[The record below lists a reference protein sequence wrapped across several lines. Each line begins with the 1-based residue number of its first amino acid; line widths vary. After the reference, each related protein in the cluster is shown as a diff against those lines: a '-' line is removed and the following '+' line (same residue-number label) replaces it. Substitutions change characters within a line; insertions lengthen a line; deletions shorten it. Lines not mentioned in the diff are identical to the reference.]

1 MAARRPPCAADAG
14 SSWSPGPGPGCALAS
29 AGDRVPDRPGRRDRD
44 PRRRDRRR
52 RGPAAWRG
60 RRPLQRRAWTRR
72 ARFTGAGACGRIV
85 PSSAVVPGTPSAGG
99 VSRQPGRDRRRHGC
113 AAAPAR
119 APGSR
124 PGRQAAWCA
133 RGGKGPLSR
142 RRGGRLELPGRA
154 RGRGGRAFACDRME
168 RARSGGGAGAADGGS
183 ARRGRAPRADPSTD
197 RAHPAGRRGDR
208 HETTGSAGRS
218 RCALASRWGSEGG
231 PLSYARPDRARDR
244 DEGGPRSRRGKTS
257 RQGADPTC
265 GSDPKETSV
274 MTTVLDVQRFKEE
287 GRRFAV
293 LTAYDYLSAKILD
306 EAGIPILL
314 VGDSLGM
321 VMLGY
326 PTTLPVT
333 VDEMIH
339 HARAVAQAITA
350 AGRFIQEGGM
360 HAVKLEGGGR
370 VVEITRRLADM
381 GIPVMGHLGL
391 TPQYVHQMGG
401 FKVQG
406 KSDKQAARI
415 LADARELEQAGA
427 FSIVLE
433 GVPADVATRV
443 TKTLRIPTIGI
454 GAGAGTD
461 GQVLVFHDMLGLT
474 TGKAPKFVKRY
485 ANLAAEITSAAQRYV
500 EEVGD
505 GTFPGD

>member
-1 MAARRPPCAADAG
+1 
-14 SSWSPGPGPGCALAS
+14 
-29 AGDRVPDRPGRRDRD
+29 
-44 PRRRDRRR
+44 
-52 RGPAAWRG
+52 
-60 RRPLQRRAWTRR
+60 
-72 ARFTGAGACGRIV
+72 
-85 PSSAVVPGTPSAGG
+85 
-99 VSRQPGRDRRRHGC
+99 
-113 AAAPAR
+113 
-119 APGSR
+119 
-124 PGRQAAWCA
+124 
-133 RGGKGPLSR
+133 
-142 RRGGRLELPGRA
+142 
-154 RGRGGRAFACDRME
+154 
-168 RARSGGGAGAADGGS
+168 
-183 ARRGRAPRADPSTD
+183 
-197 RAHPAGRRGDR
+197 
-208 HETTGSAGRS
+208 
-218 RCALASRWGSEGG
+218 
-231 PLSYARPDRARDR
+231 
-244 DEGGPRSRRGKTS
+244 
-257 RQGADPTC
+257 
-265 GSDPKETSV
+265 

-339 HARAVAQAITA
+339 HAKAVARGAHQALLVGDMPFMSYHVSVEQAITT

-505 GTFPGD
+505 GTFPGPEHSYSGAAPGSANGSKVPAAERDEVKHGAG